1 MEKQHD
7 LAKWLAGEMNETE
20 LREFEAS
27 EDFAAYDR
35 IAKASARLKAPNFNE
50 DEMLYKVYASDKK
63 VVPINRGISW
73 TRIAS
78 IVAILVLALGIFF
91 WTDRLQMVTEIASAG
106 QTKNL
111 SLPDASQVVL
121 NSGSEIEYNKKGWKG
136 QREVHLKG
144 EAFFHVAKGQRFDVV
159 TDAGKVSVLG
169 TQFNVSEKEDGFGVQ
184 CFEGRVRVASAGKEI
199 ILTKGMS
206 VAFTD
211 GKISENPVVIS
222 QPSWI
227 NGTLEFQSVALD
239 EILESLE
246 KTYGV
251 TIENRSGKTSAFTG
265 SLPADNLENAIEIL
279 CKTYNLK
286 AENVQN
292 KMVLSVNE

>member
-63 VVPINRGISW
+63 VIPIQRGISW

-78 IVAILVLALGIFF
+78 IAAILILALGIFF
-91 WTDRLQMVTEIASAG
+91 WTDRSQMVTEIASAG

-121 NSGSEIEYNKKGWKG
+121 NSGSEIEYNKNGWKG

-211 GKISENPVVIS
+211 GKISENSVTIS

-227 NGTLEFQSVALD
+227 NGTLEFQSIALD

-251 TIENRSGKTSAFTG
+251 TIENRIGKTSAFTG